1 MSLSSNLISF
11 YTNKRDIYI
20 YTVESVTFHGEI
32 RRKRDTRETVLTSH
46 SPITS

>member
-11 YTNKRDIYI
+11 YTNKRYI
-20 YTVESVTFHGEI
+20 YTVESVTFHEEI